1 MALYLIANGAMQ
13 TTAAFV
19 KVATGAAIKTML
31 QVKPITPVR
40 IIEWGCSFDGSAAA
54 TPGEVELIET
64 GAVAATVTA
73 NAAADITQLDPEAQA
88 LNAPAD
94 YFTLSTSGTGF
105 TATVEGTP
113 TTVRNL
119 DAPQLIA
126 PTNQFIKQ
134 FPLGREPYIQPANI
148 MRIRMTFAA
157 TVNAYCYVI
166 LSV

>member
-31 QVKPITPVR
+31 QVKPITPARV
-40 IIEWGCSFDGSAAA
+40 IEWGCSFDASSAA

-64 GAVAATVTA
+64 GTVAATVVA
-73 NAAADITQLDPEAQA
+73 SVAADCTQLDPEAVA

-94 YFTLSTSGTGF
+94 YFTLSTTGTGY
-105 TATVEGTP
+105 TASAEGTI

-119 DAPQLIA
+119 AAPQLIA
-126 PTNQFIKQ
+126 PTNQFIQQ

-157 TVNAYCYVI
+157 TVNTYCYVI